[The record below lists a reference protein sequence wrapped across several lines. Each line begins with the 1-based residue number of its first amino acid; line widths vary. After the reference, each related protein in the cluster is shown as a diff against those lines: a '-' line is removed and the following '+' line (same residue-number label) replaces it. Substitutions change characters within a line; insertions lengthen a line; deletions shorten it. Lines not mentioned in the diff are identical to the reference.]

1 MIEFESAVVPLV
13 ESWQDSNG
21 KDIQNQ
27 LLAIFKQS
35 ENDEVARSEWAKKAF
50 ALSNQLTD
58 DRRTLVLLAAA
69 LEVSWPDYPGGDGY
83 YREPSDLATAATLI
97 GINSSDQGLIDFT
110 KTLDPCRAIEFF
122 DLGIA
127 SNNEASAEQV
137 LEAVKR
143 TNLDPVLAVASV
155 SPALSKKQIMEVLL
169 EIESPSWLTWVLLK
183 SDGWTWPEWQYA
195 FEQASFNCEPTVA
208 FWEVLLTEVG
218 KNQED
223 ESSELSWIA
232 DFMEEFED
240 NGGFDRD
247 VSEENLELI
256 KQNPNLLELAL
267 ATNWEYVIEALGEDE
282 V

>member
-1 MIEFESAVVPLV
+1 MIEFETAVVPLV
-13 ESWQDSNG
+13 ESLQDSSG
-21 KDIQNQ
+21 KDIQKQ

-35 ENDEVARSEWAKKAF
+35 EDDEATRSEWAKKAF

-58 DRRTLVLLAAA
+58 DRQSLVLLAAA

-97 GINSSDQGLIDFT
+97 GINSSDQDLIDFT
-110 KTLDPCRAIEFF
+110 KTLDPCQAIEFF

-137 LEAVKR
+137 LAAVKR

-155 SPALSKKQIMEVLL
+155 SPALSKKQIMELLL

-195 FEQASFNCEPTVA
+195 FEQASFNCEPNVA

-218 KNQED
+218 KHQEY

-232 DFMEEFED
+232 DFMEEFE
-240 NGGFDRD
+240 
-247 VSEENLELI
+247 ENEGLDPDAAAETLDLI
-256 KQNPNLLELAL
+256 RQNSKLLELAMSS
-267 ATNWEYVIEALGEDE
+267 NWTT
-282 V
+282 

>member
-155 SPALSKKQIMEVLL
+155 SPALSKKQIMEILL
-169 EIESPSWLTWVLLK
+169 EIGSPSWLTWVLLK

-195 FEQASFNCEPTVA
+195 FEQASFNCEPNVS
-208 FWEVLLTEVG
+208 FWELLLTEVG
-218 KNQED
+218 KHQED
-223 ESSELSWIA
+223 EASELSWIA

-240 NGGFDRD
+240 NEGFDPD
-247 VSEENLELI
+247 VYEENLELI
-256 KQNPNLLELAL
+256 KQTPTLSDLAM
-267 ATNWEYVIEALGEDE
+267 ASNWDYLVDAIGEE
-282 V
+282 EE